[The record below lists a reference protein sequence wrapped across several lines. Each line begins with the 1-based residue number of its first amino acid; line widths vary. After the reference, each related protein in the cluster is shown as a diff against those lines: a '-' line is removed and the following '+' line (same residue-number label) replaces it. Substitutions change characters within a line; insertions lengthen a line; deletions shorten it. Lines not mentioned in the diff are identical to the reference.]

1 MLIEEKTARDL
12 QRLRQLARRE
22 KCAEQKDRL
31 MAAALAIQE
40 RETVNIQTSVGRSPG
55 FVQRWAYALRDGEI
69 EALKD
74 KPRGESVAKI
84 NGETALK
91 LKARIDEGPT
101 QADGVC
107 TLRGKDIQRIAK
119 DEFNA
124 DVSLTSVYR
133 VLHTMSYSCPAPR
146 PRHEKQDLEAQA
158 KFKNECAPFFVST
171 LREALAPHVGRVRVF
186 FMDEAR
192 FGQQGTPTRMWA

>member
-1 MLIEEKTARDL
+1 MLIQEQAAGDL
-12 QRLRQLARRE
+12 QRLRRLARRE
-22 KCAEQKDRL
+22 TRAEQKDRL
-31 MAAALAIQE
+31 MAAPLAIQK
-40 RETVNIQTSVGRSPG
+40 RETVDIQTSLGRSRG
-55 FVQRWAYALRDGEI
+55 FVQRWAYAYRDGGI

-74 KPRGESVAKI
+74 KPRGGSVAKI

-91 LKARIDEGPT
+91 LKARIDAGPT

-124 DVSLTSVYR
+124 DVSLTSVDR
-133 VLHTMSYSCPAPR
+133 VLHTMGYSCLAPR

-158 KFKNECAPFFVST
+158 KFKDECAPF
-171 LREALAPHVGRVRVF
+171 L
-186 FMDEAR
+186 
-192 FGQQGTPTRMWA
+192 